1 MLPASA
7 PFSNRS
13 SISRLSSQE
22 KFALRVQDKEP
33 RAQPLAT
40 SIPATQ
46 SIASSSDE
54 SGSDAES
61 GEPFFCVVIH
71 AVRRDFVV
79 YRSLSVN
86 KELFSINVSPSPA
99 KILNPKLM
107 DQIWVMVVGWFIA
120 WTAVWNH

>member
-33 RAQPLAT
+33 RAQPLA
-40 SIPATQ
+40 ATVPTTQ
-46 SIASSSDE
+46 PIASSSDE

-61 GEPFFCVVIH
+61 GEPSFCVDIN
-71 AVRRDFVV
+71 AMRRDFVIC
-79 YRSLSVN
+79 SL
-86 KELFSINVSPSPA
+86 
-99 KILNPKLM
+99 
-107 DQIWVMVVGWFIA
+107 
-120 WTAVWNH
+120 